1 MNRPSR
7 NKALSNNK
15 YSDAIIDPL
24 SIDCLIFGFK
34 NSQLEI
40 LLVQH
45 GEGISKGKWALPGG
59 WIRFNEGTDEAA
71 NRILKALTGVSNIYL
86 EQLRVFG
93 DVDRYP
99 TKRVIT
105 IAYFALVKPEDYTL
119 QAGFTAADAKWFKV
133 SDLPDL
139 PYDHAK
145 IVKEGL
151 QHLRHKV
158 RHEPIGFN
166 LLPKKFTLLQLQEL
180 YEALLNK
187 RLDKPNFRRKLMK
200 MDLLVPCKEKQQDV
214 SHRAANLYRFDKK
227 IYDKLA
233 RNGFIFEL

>member
-1 MNRPSR
+1 
-7 NKALSNNK
+7 
-15 YSDAIIDPL
+15 
-24 SIDCLIFGFK
+24 
-34 NSQLEI
+34 
-40 LLVQH
+40 
-45 GEGISKGKWALPGG
+45 
-59 WIRFNEGTDEAA
+59 
-71 NRILKALTGVSNIYL
+71 
-86 EQLRVFG
+86 
-93 DVDRYP
+93 
-99 TKRVIT
+99 
-105 IAYFALVKPEDYTL
+105 
-119 QAGFTAADAKWFKV
+119 TAADAKWFQV
-133 SDLPDL
+133 SALPDL

-187 RLDKPNFRRKLMK
+187 KLDKPNFRRKLMK

-214 SHRAANLYRFDKK
+214 SHRAASLYRFDKK